1 KKKKKKLCPRTSRS
15 CSMTRLNSQQV
26 TLLIKNEMEVE
37 MEEGFTDPKPERA
50 TAEPAKESNGAAVP
64 SSSGSKAGTYELPW
78 VEKYRPLK
86 LSEIVG
92 NEETVSRLEVF
103 AREGN
108 VPNIIIAGPPGT
120 GKTTSILCLARA
132 LLGPA
137 LKDAVLELN
146 ASNDRGID
154 VVRNKI
160 KLFAQQK
167 VTLPKGRHKIIILD
181 EADSMTDGAQQ
192 ALRRT
197 MEIYSKTTR
206 FALACNASDKIIAPV
221 EPIQSRCAVLRYSKL
236 TDAQV
241 LARLM
246 QVIEK
251 ENIQCTDDGL
261 EAIVF
266 TAQGDMRQAL
276 NNLQST
282 HSGFGFVNSDNVF
295 KVCDEP
301 HPLLVKEMIQHCVNA
316 NIDEAY
322 KVVAHLWK
330 LGYSP
335 EDIIGN
341 IFRVCKTFQMPEY
354 LKLEFIKE
362 IGYTHMKITEGVS
375 SLLQMAGLLARLC
388 QKTAAPAAS

>member
-1 KKKKKKLCPRTSRS
+1 
-15 CSMTRLNSQQV
+15 
-26 TLLIKNEMEVE
+26 MEVQ
-37 MEEGFTDPKPERA
+37 EGGSTGECGVPEPG
-50 TAEPAKESNGAAVP
+50 PAP
-64 SSSGSKAGTYELPW
+64 SSTSSGAGHYELPW

-92 NEETVSRLEVF
+92 NDDTVRRLEVF

-160 KLFAQQK
+160 KMFAQQK

-206 FALACNASDKIIAPV
+206 FALACNASDKII
-221 EPIQSRCAVLRYSKL
+221 EPIQSRCAVLRYTKL

-241 LARLM
+241 LARLLR
-246 QVIEK
+246 VIEL
-251 ENIQCTDDGL
+251 EQVPYTDDGL

-276 NNLQST
+276 NNVQST
-282 HSGFGFVNSDNVF
+282 FSGFGYINSENVF

-301 HPLLVKEMIQHCVNA
+301 HPLLVKEMIQHCVDA
-316 NIDEAY
+316 HIDEAY
-322 KVVAHLWK
+322 KILAHLWH

-341 IFRVCKTFQMPEY
+341 IFRVCKTFQMAEY

-362 IGYTHMKITEGVS
+362 IGYTHMKVVEGVN

-388 QKTAAPAAS
+388 QKTMAPVAS

>member
-1 KKKKKKLCPRTSRS
+1 
-15 CSMTRLNSQQV
+15 
-26 TLLIKNEMEVE
+26 MEVE
-37 MEEGFTDPKPERA
+37 MKETGASETEKRQPKKD
-50 TAEPAKESNGAAVP
+50 TASSAAGKGTSGA
-64 SSSGSKAGTYELPW
+64 YEMPW

-86 LSEIVG
+86 LNEIVG
-92 NEETVSRLEVF
+92 NEETVSRLAVF

-137 LKDAVLELN
+137 MKDAVLELN

-160 KLFAQQK
+160 KMFAQQK

-206 FALACNASDKIIAPV
+206 FALACNASDKII
-221 EPIQSRCAVLRYSKL
+221 EPIQSRCAVLRYTKL

-246 QVIEK
+246 EVVEK
-251 ENIQCTDDGL
+251 EKVQSTDDGL
-261 EAIVF
+261 EAVIF
-266 TAQGDMRQAL
+266 TAQGDMRQIL
-276 NNLQST
+276 
-282 HSGFGFVNSDNVF
+282 
-295 KVCDEP
+295 
-301 HPLLVKEMIQHCVNA
+301 
-316 NIDEAY
+316 
-322 KVVAHLWK
+322 AHLWK

-362 IGYTHMKITEGVS
+362 IGYTHMRVAEGVN
-375 SLLQMAGLLARLC
+375 SLLQMAGLLGRLC
-388 QKTAAPAAS
+388 AKTASPAAS

>member
-1 KKKKKKLCPRTSRS
+1 
-15 CSMTRLNSQQV
+15 
-26 TLLIKNEMEVE
+26 MEVQE
-37 MEEGFTDPKPERA
+37 NSSESADPGSQDPAPAPSRA
-50 TAEPAKESNGAAVP
+50 P
-64 SSSGSKAGTYELPW
+64 GSAGHYELPW
-78 VEKYRPLK
+78 VEKYRPVK
-86 LSEIVG
+86 LNEIVG
-92 NEETVSRLEVF
+92 NEDTVSRLEVF

-160 KLFAQQK
+160 KMFAQQK

-206 FALACNASDKIIAPV
+206 FALACNASDKII
-221 EPIQSRCAVLRYSKL
+221 EPIQSRCAVLRYTKL
-236 TDAQV
+236 TDAQI
-241 LARLM
+241 LARLLT
-246 QVIEK
+246 VIEK
-251 ENIQCTDDGL
+251 EKVQYTDDGL
-261 EAIVF
+261 EAIIF

-282 HSGFGFVNSDNVF
+282 FSGFGFINSENVF
-295 KVCDEP
+295 KI
-301 HPLLVKEMIQHCVNA
+301 L
-316 NIDEAY
+316 
-322 KVVAHLWK
+322 AHLWH

-341 IFRVCKTFQMPEY
+341 IFRVCKTFQMAEY

-362 IGYTHMKITEGVS
+362 IGYTHMKIAEGVN
-375 SLLQMAGLLARLC
+375 SLLQMSGLLARLC
-388 QKTAAPAAS
+388 QKTMAPVAS